1 MCFILCRGKH
11 FRKEFLRLREIRSL
25 IPSSTR
31 VMALTATASSSTRQ
45 EVIEILGMN
54 NPSVYAVSPHKS
66 NVTYWVA
73 ERESVETCFGP
84 VVEKLKVLRCTL
96 PRMIIYCSE
105 YEDCSTLYRFFKDSL
120 CSEFTEPI
128 GAPDHSRLRLV
139 DMYTSLTNQS
149 VKEDIVK
156 NFSVSHSPLRVVIC
170 TVAYGMGV
178 DCSNVQQIVHW
189 GPPETIEAYI
199 QESGRAGRDDKHA
212 CALLLVSKKDSLKK
226 YLHPDMVMY
235 CKNTTV
241 CRRSLLLKNIDPID
255 FTKDCM
261 GCMCCDVCA
270 RQCMCSS
277 CVCFIFA

>member
-1 MCFILCRGKH
+1 MQYVMGLQMSSLHVMCFILCRGKQ

-31 VMALTATASSSTRQ
+31 VMALTATASTSTRQ
-45 EVIEILGMN
+45 EVIGILGMN

-66 NVTYWVA
+66 NVT
-73 ERESVETCFGP
+73 
-84 VVEKLKVLRCTL
+84 
-96 PRMIIYCSE
+96 I
-105 YEDCSTLYRFFKDSL
+105 DSL

-178 DCSNVQQIVHW
+178 DCSNVQQIIHW

-212 CALLLVSKKDSLKK
+212 CALLLLSKKDSLKK

-241 CRRSLLLKNIDPID
+241 CRRYLLLKSFDPID

-270 RQCMCSS
+270 RHA
-277 CVCFIFA
+277 CVHLVFVLLLFYHCLTLNQLID